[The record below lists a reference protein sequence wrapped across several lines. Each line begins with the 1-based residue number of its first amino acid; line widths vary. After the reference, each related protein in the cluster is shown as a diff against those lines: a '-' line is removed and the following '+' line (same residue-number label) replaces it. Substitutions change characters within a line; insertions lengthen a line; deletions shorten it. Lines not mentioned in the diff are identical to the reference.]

1 MNRYK
6 ITTKNNSIVKIE
18 GHKFFFGIDKDDYY
32 LLLLKCPHQGG
43 DVTLNKK
50 KDCLHCPLHNWT
62 FDYHGQSVVGGK
74 NLEKIQVEFNNTDTT
89 ISSPLLDSFIN
100 ERNLSAKSSRNLVL
114 KDLKVTLIAHAS
126 ILFEFRGLK
135 LLTDPWFNTTAFN
148 GSWVPYPP
156 ASPSIKNLNPDIII
170 ITHEHSDHF
179 NEETLSQFN
188 REIKVL
194 FPFFPNR
201 RIEKRLRS
209 LNFKNIKAL
218 FFREKYLI
226 TENLIAQ
233 FYEPISNFNDAI
245 FLLNFDGFKLLNIN
259 DAGINYNI
267 AKEVGKVDVLAS
279 AFGSGASGFPLCWDN
294 IKENESKKILKNQFK
309 SRIHLLKQA
318 VKIYQA
324 DYAILFASYFAL
336 VNNEHAAF
344 NKAIFKSKIL
354 ADSIKIR
361 DCKVLDLL
369 PGDRYEFKN
378 KQFFKATD
386 RQNSFLFND
395 VENYLASKRNDIA
408 SLDNYKL
415 SEQNKNAIDRYLTQL
430 NLVPEINLM
439 KNYSFILEIMS
450 PSSSYKF
457 CCEIKNKNLRV
468 TKDIHQ
474 KIDLHFQIPTILMMK
489 IVTENMSW
497 DEAYISYWCKIK
509 SESYFY
515 LDFWRLIHA
524 PYFRKSR
531 KLSLSKNDNLQL
543 PIAYFIEKNPDL
555 ARSVFGFMGM
565 NCLSCDRN
573 TQESVQEGAI
583 KHGLSKSDT
592 QKLGT
597 LLSGYIE

>member
-6 ITTKNNSIVKIE
+6 IPKKTGSIVIIE
-18 GHKFFFGIDKDDYY
+18 GHKFFFGIDKGDYY

-43 DVTLNKK
+43 DVTVNRKK
-50 KDCLHCPLHNWT
+50 NCLHCPLHNWA
-62 FDYHGQSVVGGK
+62 FDYHGNSIVGGK
-74 NLEKIQVEFNNTDTT
+74 NLDKIQVEFNTTDST
-89 ISSPLLDSFIN
+89 ISSPSLDLFTS
-100 ERNLSAKSSRNLVL
+100 ERNSIIKYSRNLVP

-126 ILFEFRGLK
+126 ILLEFRGLK
-135 LLTDPWFNTTAFN
+135 LLTDPWFDTTAFN

-156 ASPSIKNLNPDIII
+156 ASPSVKNLKPDIII

-179 NEETLSQFN
+179 NEETLLQFN
-188 REIKVL
+188 RETKIL
-194 FPFFPNR
+194 FPFFPNK
-201 RIEKRLRS
+201 RIEKKLRS
-209 LNFKNIKAL
+209 LGFKNIKAL
-218 FFREKYLI
+218 FFREKYI
-226 TENLIAQ
+226 IAENFFAQ

-309 SRIHLLKQA
+309 SRVHLLKKA

-324 DYAILFASYFAL
+324 DYAFPFASYFAL
-336 VNNEHAAF
+336 VNKEHSAF
-344 NKAIFKSKIL
+344 NREIFEAKIL
-354 ADSIKIR
+354 ADSIQIR

-369 PGDRYEFKN
+369 PGDSYEFKN
-378 KQFFKATD
+378 EQFFRAKD
-386 RQNSFLFND
+386 RKNSFLFND
-395 VENYLASKRNDIA
+395 VKKYLESKRNYFA
-408 SLDNYKL
+408 YLDNYEL
-415 SEQNKNAIDRYLTQL
+415 TDQNKNAIDRYLTKL
-430 NLVPEINLM
+430 NFVPEINLM
-439 KNYSFILEIMS
+439 KNYNFMLEIMS

-457 CCEIKNKNLRV
+457 CCEIKNKNLKIVRDV
-468 TKDIHQ
+468 PQ
-474 KIDLHFQIPTILMMK
+474 KTDLHFQIPTNLMIK

-497 DEAYISYWCKIK
+497 DEAYIGYWCKIK

-515 LDFWRLIHA
+515 LDFWRLIQA

-531 KLSLSKNDNLQL
+531 KSSLTKNDNLQL
-543 PIAYFIEKNPDL
+543 PISYFIEKDPDL
-555 ARSVFGFMGM
+555 ARSVFGFMGL
-565 NCLSCDRN
+565 NCLTCDRS
-573 TQESVQEGAI
+573 TQETVQEGAV

-592 QKLGT
+592 LMLGT